1 MDYLGKHISGQYDA
15 DLAHIRKEVMTMGG
29 LVEKQFSDAISTLLA
44 HDVALAEAVIENDHK
59 VNKMEVAIDE
69 ACVKIIAKRQPTASD
84 LRLVMVIIKI
94 ISELERIGDSAR
106 AICKIAKQDYTQD
119 QLSLLTSLEAMGNN
133 VVKMLRDVLD
143 AFTRMDMDMALDVYQ
158 EDKRIAQNYD
168 LVIRQMMTYMMED
181 PRSIPNILIALNCA
195 RSIMRV
201 SSRCQNISELVF
213 YFVKGQDFRHV
224 GDDVIEN
231 LIEERSK
238 KH

>member
-1 MDYLGKHISGQYDA
+1 MDYLGKHISGQYDV

-29 LVEKQFSDAISTLLA
+29 LVERQFSDAISTLLV
-44 HDVALAEAVIENDHK
+44 HDVELAELVIKGDQK
-59 VNKMEVAIDE
+59 VNQMEVEIDE

-84 LRLVMVIIKI
+84 LRLVMVIIKV

-106 AICKIAKQDYTQD
+106 AICQIAKQDFTSE
-119 QLSLLTSLEAMGNN
+119 QLSLLTSLESMGNN
-133 VVKMLRDVLD
+133 VVKMLHDVLD
-143 AFTRMDMDMALDVYQ
+143 AFTRMDMDMALKVYQ

-168 LVIRQMMTYMMED
+168 LVIRQMMTFMMED

-201 SSRCQNISELVF
+201 SSRCQNISELIF

-224 GDDVIEN
+224 GDDVIES
-231 LIEERSK
+231 LLAERNQK
-238 KH
+238 N